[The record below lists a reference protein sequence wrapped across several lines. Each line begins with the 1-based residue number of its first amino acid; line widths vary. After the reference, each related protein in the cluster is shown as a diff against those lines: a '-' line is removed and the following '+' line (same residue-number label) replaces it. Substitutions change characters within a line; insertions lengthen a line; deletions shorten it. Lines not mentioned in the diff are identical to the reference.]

1 MKALI
6 LSCSTGGG
14 HNAAAHALCE
24 ELQARQHEADYL
36 DVMTLGPELTENLV
50 DNTYIKTVQKLPWVF
65 GEVYKLGAA
74 VSDFNGTKYKSP
86 VYYACSLLSEKLL
99 TYIEDGDYDIVICSH
114 LYPAE
119 MMTHLRRQKK
129 TDLPVVAIATDY
141 ALIPFWQETDCDIYT
156 IPHRDCALDYAF
168 HGIPMEKLYP
178 TGIPVS
184 RRFQDVAKRSVE
196 SVREELGIG
205 AAGTVSLVAG
215 GSMGSGDL
223 YEIARHFSREL
234 KNDEYAVFVC
244 GTNQKLRKKLEHHF
258 GHHPRMRILGY
269 TDRMAEYMR
278 ASDIIFTKPGGLTTT
293 EAANLKIPIVHCQPI
308 PGVEP
313 LDRAFFMA
321 HSMSITGKNVREQVE
336 RGEQLMRDPKS
347 RELMQDAM
355 ELHINPYAATDI
367 AVLCEQLSAIR
378 DRNKAILLAT
388 LYRPVRERGE
398 GILCPPI

>member
-1 MKALI
+1 MKALV

-14 HNAAAHALCE
+14 HNAAARAVCE
-24 ELQARQHEADYL
+24 ELQARHHEADYL
-36 DVMTLGPELTENLV
+36 DVMTLGPELAENLV
-50 DNTYIKTVQKLPWVF
+50 DNAYIKTVQKLPWIF

-86 VYYACSLLSEKLL
+86 VYYACSLLADKLL
-99 TYIEDGDYDIVICSH
+99 ARLEEGRYDMVICTH

-119 MMTHLRRQKK
+119 MMTHLRSQKK
-129 TDLPVVAIATDY
+129 TKLPVAAVATDY
-141 ALIPFWQETDCDIYT
+141 ALTPFWQETDCDVYT
-156 IPHRDCALDYAF
+156 IPHRDCALDYTL

-184 RRFQDVAKRSVE
+184 VKFQEIAARPVE

-205 AAGTVSLVAG
+205 AAGTVSLVVG

-223 YEIARHFSREL
+223 SEIARYLSREL
-234 KNDEYAVFVC
+234 KPDEMAVIIC
-244 GTNQKLRKKLEHHF
+244 GSNQKLRKKLESRY
-258 GHHPRMRILGY
+258 GRHPRMRILGF
-269 TDRMAEYMR
+269 TSQMPEYMR

-293 EAANLKIPIVHCQPI
+293 EAANLEIPIVHCQPI
-308 PGVEP
+308 PGIEP

-321 HSMSITGKNVREQVE
+321 HSMSVSGKNVREQVE

-347 RELMQDAM
+347 RKLMQDAM
-355 ELHINPYAATDI
+355 QLHINPDAAADI
-367 AVLCEQLSAIR
+367 AVLCEQLAAFR
-378 DRNKAILLAT
+378 DAHKAILLAT

-398 GILCPPI
+398 GVLCPPI